1 MMEGHG
7 SDAVEDRGAA
17 MRTLLVLLLSAAT
30 VVILRDELGVLVG
43 ILLPGLPD
51 SGVLEGAG
59 WLVIAIVVV
68 TVLVHFAMEAWG
80 TPD

>member
-1 MMEGHG
+1 MEGHG
-7 SDAVEDRGAA
+7 SGAVKGGGAV
-17 MRTLLVLLLSAAT
+17 MRTLFVLLISAAT
-30 VVILRDELGVLVG
+30 VVILRDELGALLR

-51 SGVLEGAG
+51 SGALQGAG
-59 WLVIAIVVV
+59 WLLIAIVVV